1 MSASAIFEASW
12 GDGSYVCGSVS
23 AGIKIVRLIFS
34 PPISLTKS
42 PSIGV
47 VAKTFILSEVASS
60 VVPVPQAIKTI
71 DSTIAPIL

>member
-1 MSASAIFEASW
+1 M
-12 GDGSYVCGSVS
+12 CGSAS

-42 PSIGV
+42 PSMGV

-60 VVPVPQAIKTI
+60 VVPVPQAIKIT
-71 DSTIAPIL
+71 DNNNAPIL